1 MAILELNL
9 TVVLANDPKVAQWKP
24 TSRFP
29 SSDLDLALVVPH
41 SVTAE
46 KVDKGIRQ
54 AVGALL
60 VDLQLFDVYRGVA
73 DGARGLAFR
82 LRLQAPDRTLT
93 DEDVANVRT
102 KVETAIA
109 KIGVTL
115 RS

>member
-1 MAILELNL
+1 
-9 TVVLANDPKVAQWKP
+9 
-24 TSRFP
+24 
-29 SSDLDLALVVPH
+29 
-41 SVTAE
+41 
-46 KVDKGIRQ
+46 
-54 AVGALL
+54 
-60 VDLQLFDVYRGVA
+60 
-73 DGARGLAFR
+73 